1 MVYTVDELE
10 ALMDSPDVDQNLV
23 HARLEAW
30 QQHFKSEYHRVAELR
45 RQHVSRSFFQRSR

>member
-23 HARLEAW
+23 HDRLEAW